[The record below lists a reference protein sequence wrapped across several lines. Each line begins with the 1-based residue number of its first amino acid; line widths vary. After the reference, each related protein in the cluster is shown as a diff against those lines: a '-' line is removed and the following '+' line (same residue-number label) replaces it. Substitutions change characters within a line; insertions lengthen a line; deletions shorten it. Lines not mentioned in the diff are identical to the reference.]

1 MNAIQIKKMLHNI
14 KADYIGMGRKSVKQD
29 NIIIDTIMHL
39 YYVIDWL
46 DWEECKWLF
55 IHYIET
61 GILDFPEAQKMARRR
76 LKAIA

>member
-1 MNAIQIKKMLHNI
+1 
-14 KADYIGMGRKSVKQD
+14 
-29 NIIIDTIMHL
+29 MHL

-76 LKAIA
+76 LEAIA

>member
-39 YYVIDWL
+39 YNEQI
-46 DWEECKWLF
+46 KS
-55 IHYIET
+55 
-61 GILDFPEAQKMARRR
+61 GIPVYSL
-76 LKAIA
+76 